1 MTANDREQPNR
12 KPLRAIVEIVGGEV
26 FIFPVADSDVDRETI
41 LDALR
46 IYFGETGGQ
55 SVR

>member
-1 MTANDREQPNR
+1 MTANDREQPNG
-12 KPLRAIVEIVGGEV
+12 KPLQAIVKIVGGEV
-26 FIFPVADSDVDRETI
+26 SIFPVADSDVDRETI

-55 SVR
+55 SGQ